1 MLEDINLKCTSVHVE
16 RVMVEYDEYPHNF
29 SHKSSLI
36 TYFDDFLSLF
46 TDPRWQYST
55 NIIYAAILIYICAIL
70 VFLNDVAYL
79 YFYVAFYRYIYIQE
93 SMLRN
98 SARLIL
104 IYGSLLT
111 PGGQCLHILILVW
124 LFGYILSFSGNS
136 LLALKIAC
144 QNITVVLASI
154 FRTCLREAPSP

>member
-1 MLEDINLKCTSVHVE
+1 MLKDINLKCTSVQVE
-16 RVMVEYDEYPHNF
+16 GVMVEYDEYPHKF

-36 TYFDDFLSLF
+36 TYFNDFLSRF
-46 TDPRWQYST
+46 TDPRWQYLT

-93 SMLRN
+93 SMLQK

-111 PGGQCLHILILVW
+111 PGGERLHIQILVW
-124 LFGYILSFSGNS
+124 LLVYILSFSGSS
-136 LLALKIAC
+136 LLALKIAF

-154 FRTCLREAPSP
+154 FRTCLR

>member
-1 MLEDINLKCTSVHVE
+1 MLEDICPGREINDRIWWISTQFFTQIIVDHIL
-16 RVMVEYDEYPHNF
+16 
-29 SHKSSLI
+29 
-36 TYFDDFLSLF
+36 DDFLSRF
-46 TDPRWQYST
+46 TDPRWQYLT

-93 SMLRN
+93 SMLRK
-98 SARLIL
+98 SARRIL

-111 PGGQCLHILILVW
+111 PGGQCLHIPILVW
-124 LFGYILSFSGNS
+124 LFVYILSFSGSS
-136 LLALKIAC
+136 LLALKIAF

-154 FRTCLREAPSP
+154 FRTCLR

>member
-1 MLEDINLKCTSVHVE
+1 MLEDINLKCTSVQVE
-16 RVMVEYDEYPHNF
+16 GVMIEYDEYLHNF

-46 TDPRWQYST
+46 TDPRWQYWT
-55 NIIYAAILIYICAIL
+55 NIIYVAILIYICAIL

-93 SMLRN
+93 SMLRK
-98 SARLIL
+98 SARRIL

-111 PGGQCLHILILVW
+111 PGGERLHIPILVC
-124 LFGYILSFSGNS
+124 LFGYILSFSGSS
-136 LLALKIAC
+136 LLALEIAF
-144 QNITVVLASI
+144 QNITIVLASI
-154 FRTCLREAPSP
+154 FRTCLR

>member
-1 MLEDINLKCTSVHVE
+1 MLEDINLKCTSVQVE
-16 RVMVEYDEYPHNF
+16 RVMVKYDEYPHNF

-36 TYFDDFLSLF
+36 WFDDFLSLF
-46 TDPRWQYST
+46 TDPRWQYLT

-93 SMLRN
+93 SMHQK
-98 SARLIL
+98 SAQRIL

-111 PGGQCLHILILVW
+111 PGGSCLHIRILVW
-124 LFGYILSFSGNS
+124 LFGYILSFSGSS
-136 LLALKIAC
+136 LLALKFAF
-144 QNITVVLASI
+144 QNIIVVLASI
-154 FRTCLREAPSP
+154 IRTCLRQAPSP

>member
-1 MLEDINLKCTSVHVE
+1 MLEDINLKCTSVQLE
-16 RVMVEYDEYPHNF
+16 RVMVKYDEYPHNF

-36 TYFDDFLSLF
+36 TYFDNFLSLF
-46 TDPRWQYST
+46 TDPRWQYLT

-93 SMLRN
+93 SMLRK

-111 PGGQCLHILILVW
+111 PGGECLHIRILVW
-124 LFGYILSFSGNS
+124 LFGYILSFSGS
-136 LLALKIAC
+136 FLLALKIAF

-154 FRTCLREAPSP
+154 FRTCLR